1 MRTSAPWL
9 KVPFLAIAII
19 ACVFAPS
26 SPHARGDDDTS
37 DSWTVE
43 KDLWYIM
50 EMGGG
55 KAGWMNSITQRSGDR
70 IRTLSDS
77 FLKFDRVDTPIE
89 IAMTFTFEETVDG
102 KPVRLESRHKMA
114 ARPTI
119 STYEFLPDKIVS
131 TSNEGGKEMKKDMPL
146 PSGQWLTPYAA
157 DQFAAAQR
165 KAGETEFTYQTLKPD
180 AGMDIVSLTT
190 KRLGEESIEV
200 NGTPTTVTIWNTKIK
215 YGKVQLEAT
224 EKYDA
229 EGTMVYQSMAM
240 LGNVITRLSTKEA
253 AMGDAAGP
261 KPELLGSTFIT
272 PNKPIENSMKATTAT
287 LKLTMKNGE
296 PLSLPTAGAQRA
308 EKGDTPGT
316 VLLKININ
324 DNVEAS
330 QAEIA
335 DKAYT
340 EASPLVD
347 STDALV
353 MKHAERAVKKA
364 APPDGENADGGG
376 ATAKA
381 EALRAYVHKH
391 INKKGM
397 QTAFASAS
405 ETINTRAGDCSE
417 HGVLLCAM
425 LRAQGI
431 PARVATGLV
440 YADAF
445 AGHESI
451 FGWHMWTQALI
462 DNRWVDFDATLPP
475 PTRYNAAHV
484 LTATSSL
491 ADGLSGT
498 DMASIIPMLGNLDIE
513 VVEVGYEKD
522 EPRANELRP

>member
-1 MRTSAPWL
+1 
-9 KVPFLAIAII
+9 
-19 ACVFAPS
+19 
-26 SPHARGDDDTS
+26 
-37 DSWTVE
+37 
-43 KDLWYIM
+43 
-50 EMGGG
+50 
-55 KAGWMNSITQRSGDR
+55 
-70 IRTLSDS
+70 
-77 FLKFDRVDTPIE
+77 
-89 IAMTFTFEETVDG
+89 
-102 KPVRLESRHKMA
+102 
-114 ARPTI
+114 
-119 STYEFLPDKIVS
+119 
-131 TSNEGGKEMKKDMPL
+131 
-146 PSGQWLTPYAA
+146 
-157 DQFAAAQR
+157 
-165 KAGETEFTYQTLKPD
+165 
-180 AGMDIVSLTT
+180 
-190 KRLGEESIEV
+190 
-200 NGTPTTVTIWNTKIK
+200 
-215 YGKVQLEAT
+215 
-224 EKYDA
+224 
-229 EGTMVYQSMAM
+229 MAM
-240 LGNVITRLSTKEA
+240 FGNVITRLSTKEA
-253 AMGDAAGP
+253 AIGDAVGP

-272 PNKPIENSMKATTAT
+272 PDKPIENSMKATTAT

-308 EKGDTPGT
+308 EKGGTPAT
-316 VLLKININ
+316 VLLKVNIN

-330 QAEIA
+330 HAEIT

-340 EASPLVD
+340 EASPIVD

-353 MKHAERAVKKA
+353 MKHAERAVKRA
-364 APPDGENADGGG
+364 ARFIDAD
-376 ATAKA
+376 ATAPDKGMTKKA

-391 INKKGM
+391 INRKGM

-405 ETINTRAGDCSE
+405 ETINTREGDCSE

-425 LRAQGI
+425 LRAEGI

-445 AGHESI
+445 SGHESI